1 MIAVLLSGG
10 VDSAAAAIALHSR
23 GEQIMGIT
31 MRMGQ
36 GLPDDDHIRFARAVC
51 DKLGAKHH
59 AIDIREEFKSV
70 KEYFCSSYLNSET
83 PNPCA
88 ICNLK
93 IKFGLMLDKAVKL
106 GADKI
111 ATGHYTD
118 MRHENDRYYLCATA
132 WKNSQ
137 EYFMALLSQDVL
149 KHCLFPLAELGRP
162 EAEGLIE
169 SLGIKIKIN
178 PTSQDVCFIKDGHIS
193 FIENTTGYKPVPGPI
208 VNLRGKVIGTHK
220 GAVHYTTGQRKGLV
234 TAFGKKVYVLSVDI
248 ASNTVTVGDL
258 SDWPHKGFYLRD
270 INFQKVSKLEGE
282 LTCHAKVR
290 YKQSPL
296 PAVIKPMCDRIW
308 VEFAGLWAP
317 GQLCAAYDSTG
328 AVLLAGII
336 DKPTI

>member
-10 VDSAAAAIALHSR
+10 VDSAAAAIALHSS

-31 MRMGQ
+31 MRMGPD
-36 GLPDDDHIRFARAVC
+36 LPDDDHIRFAFAVC
-51 DKLGAKHH
+51 NKLGVKHH
-59 AIDIREEFKSV
+59 VIDIREEFRTV

-93 IKFGLMLDKAVKL
+93 IKFGLMLDKAVSL

-118 MRHENDRYYLCATA
+118 MRFEEDRAFLCATA

-149 KHCLFPLAELGRP
+149 KRCLFPLSGMGRP
-162 EAEGLIE
+162 DAEGLIE
-169 SLGIKIKIN
+169 NLGIEIKKN
-178 PTSQDVCFIKDGHIS
+178 PTSQDVCFIKQGHIS
-193 FIENTTGYKPVPGPI
+193 FIENSTGYKTSPGPI
-208 VNLRGKVIGTHK
+208 INLRGKVIGTHK
-220 GAVHYTTGQRKGLV
+220 GAIHYTIGQRKHLV

-248 ASNTVTVGDL
+248 ASNTVMVGDI

-270 INFQKVSKLEGE
+270 VNFQKASKLEGE

-290 YKQSPL
+290 YKQAPL
-296 PAVIKPMCDRIW
+296 PAAIKYNNDRIW